1 MRSAGKGVKAS
12 LDSISDAVSRVVRW
26 IIGCAPFGIMGLVFT
41 TVSESGLSI
50 FKEYG
55 KLLLVLVGAML
66 TVALIVDPLL
76 ASLFLKK
83 NAYPL
88 AFRCLRESGVTAFF
102 TRSSAAN
109 IPVNMSLCKRLGL
122 DPDIYSVSIPL
133 GATINMDGAAIT
145 LSLIRTTKI
154 LYDVTQH
161 NDVTL
166 DDSDMETTNNTIDN
180 FLGSMPDGL
189 LEKYGI
195 SEDVV
200 RKVFTEQTYVSKFE
214 NDIKNDMGK
223 KVQSDIEEKVKD
235 YNFTIFDYILFP
247 TVETTEDD
255 VPATNTDGSYKYV
268 SDDAKEKAK
277 ENAEALLE
285 ELKAGGDAASL
296 AQKYGVSNYYFER
309 TGYVGSFTDSVN
321 KAVENLKAGECSGV
335 LEEELGY
342 AVIHMQTDHDEELLK
357 NYAYAV
363 ASDTVDSQFEKLET
377 QWLSSIEVD
386 PEKDMEGTVWAD
398 YDLSGLAQSLADG
411 GLLNGASSTSS
422 AGSN

>member
-1 MRSAGKGVKAS
+1 MRKVKKQFRKKIIAAALAMSVAASMLTGCSNGLSSSKKADSSAGTMTQKEASTTKAMVIGEYDIYMDELLVYAIQALVTEGGTEAAVKANP
-12 LDSISDAVSRVVRW
+12 D
-26 IIGCAPFGIMGLVFT
+26 T
-41 TVSESGLSI
+41 Y
-50 FKEYG
+50 KE
-55 KLLLVLVGAML
+55 KA
-66 TVALIVDPLL
+66 
-76 ASLFLKK
+76 
-83 NAYPL
+83 
-88 AFRCLRESGVTAFF
+88 
-102 TRSSAAN
+102 
-109 IPVNMSLCKRLGL
+109 
-122 DPDIYSVSIPL
+122 
-133 GATINMDGAAIT
+133 

-223 KVQSDIEEKVKD
+223 TVQSDIEEKVKD

-296 AQKYGVSNYYFER
+296 AEKYGVSNYYFER

-321 KAVENLKAGECSGV
+321 RAVENLKAGECSGV

-342 AVIHMQTDHDEELLK
+342 AVIHMQTDHDEDLLK

-398 YDLSGLAQSLADG
+398 YDLSGLAKALEDA
-411 GLLNGASSTSS
+411 GLTSGTSVSGS
-422 AGSN
+422 AN

>member
-1 MRSAGKGVKAS
+1 MIKGKKYLKKQAAASVLALSMAAASLTGCSNGLSSSKKESSNVGTMTQEEASTTKVMVIGDYDIYMDELLVYAIQAMVTNNGTLASVKANP
-12 LDSISDAVSRVVRW
+12 D
-26 IIGCAPFGIMGLVFT
+26 T
-41 TVSESGLSI
+41 Y
-50 FKEYG
+50 KEQ
-55 KLLLVLVGAML
+55 
-66 TVALIVDPLL
+66 
-76 ASLFLKK
+76 
-83 NAYPL
+83 
-88 AFRCLRESGVTAFF
+88 
-102 TRSSAAN
+102 
-109 IPVNMSLCKRLGL
+109 
-122 DPDIYSVSIPL
+122 
-133 GATINMDGAAIT
+133 T

-386 PEKDMEGTVWAD
+386 PEKDMEGTVWVD

-411 GLLNGASSTSS
+411 GLLNGAASTSS
-422 AGSN
+422 TGSN

>member
-1 MRSAGKGVKAS
+1 MIKGKKYLKKQVVASVLALSMATASLTGCSNGLSSSKKESSNVGTMTQEEASTTKVMVIGDYDIYMDELLVYAIQALVTEGGTEAAVKANP
-12 LDSISDAVSRVVRW
+12 D
-26 IIGCAPFGIMGLVFT
+26 T
-41 TVSESGLSI
+41 Y
-50 FKEYG
+50 KE
-55 KLLLVLVGAML
+55 K
-66 TVALIVDPLL
+66 
-76 ASLFLKK
+76 
-83 NAYPL
+83 
-88 AFRCLRESGVTAFF
+88 
-102 TRSSAAN
+102 
-109 IPVNMSLCKRLGL
+109 
-122 DPDIYSVSIPL
+122 
-133 GATINMDGAAIT
+133 T

-223 KVQSDIEEKVKD
+223 TVQSDVEEKVKD

-296 AQKYGVSNYYFER
+296 AEKYGVSNYYFER

-321 KAVENLKAGECSGV
+321 KAVENLKAGDCSGV

-342 AVIHMQTDHDEELLK
+342 AVIHMQTDHDEDLLK

>member
-1 MRSAGKGVKAS
+1 M
-12 LDSISDAVSRVVRW
+12 
-26 IIGCAPFGIMGLVFT
+26 
-41 TVSESGLSI
+41 
-50 FKEYG
+50 
-55 KLLLVLVGAML
+55 
-66 TVALIVDPLL
+66 
-76 ASLFLKK
+76 
-83 NAYPL
+83 
-88 AFRCLRESGVTAFF
+88 
-102 TRSSAAN
+102 
-109 IPVNMSLCKRLGL
+109 
-122 DPDIYSVSIPL
+122 
-133 GATINMDGAAIT
+133 
-145 LSLIRTTKI
+145 IRTTKI

-200 RKVFTEQTYVSKFE
+200 RKVFTEQTYVSKVE

-342 AVIHMQTDHDEELLK
+342 AVIHMKSDHDEELLK

>member
-1 MRSAGKGVKAS
+1 MIKGKKYLKKQVVASVLALSMAAASLTGCSNGLSSSKKESSNVGTMTQEEASTTKVMVIGDYDIYMDELLVYAIQAMVTNNGTLASVKANP
-12 LDSISDAVSRVVRW
+12 D
-26 IIGCAPFGIMGLVFT
+26 T
-41 TVSESGLSI
+41 Y
-50 FKEYG
+50 KEQ
-55 KLLLVLVGAML
+55 
-66 TVALIVDPLL
+66 
-76 ASLFLKK
+76 
-83 NAYPL
+83 
-88 AFRCLRESGVTAFF
+88 
-102 TRSSAAN
+102 
-109 IPVNMSLCKRLGL
+109 
-122 DPDIYSVSIPL
+122 
-133 GATINMDGAAIT
+133 T

-166 DDSDMETTNNTIDN
+166 DDSDMETTNNTINN
-180 FLGSMPDGL
+180 FLKSMPDGL

-223 KVQSDIEEKVKD
+223 TIQDDVEEKVKD
-235 YNFTIFDYILFP
+235 YNFMVFDYILFP

-255 VPATNTDGSYKYV
+255 TPATNTDGSYKYV
-268 SDDAKEKAK
+268 DDAAKQKAK
-277 ENAEALLE
+277 ENAEALLK
-285 ELKAGGDAASL
+285 ELEAGGDAETL
-296 AQKYGVSNYYFER
+296 ATKYGVSNYYFER
-309 TGYVGSFTDSVN
+309 TGYVGSFTDSIN
-321 KAVENLKAGECSGV
+321 KAVENMKAGDCSGV
-335 LEEELGY
+335 LEEKLGY
-342 AVIHMQTDHDEELLK
+342 AVIHMKSDHDEELLK